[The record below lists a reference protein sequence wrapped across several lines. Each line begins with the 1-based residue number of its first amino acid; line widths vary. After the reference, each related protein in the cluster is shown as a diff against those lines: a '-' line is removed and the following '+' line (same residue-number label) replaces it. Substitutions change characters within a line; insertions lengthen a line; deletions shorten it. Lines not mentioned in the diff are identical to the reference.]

1 MDFLKPF
8 ETVAA
13 LQEFKDGI
21 EIGHLSVSGAF
32 DLCKILYIRWPIN
45 YRTKK
50 QKKGE
55 KIAIKKAF
63 KNQEPRPMV
72 IYVCGGDKED
82 VFNELQ

>member
-1 MDFLKPF
+1 MDFLKPS

-50 QKKGE
+50 QKRGKNC
-55 KIAIKKAF
+55 
-63 KNQEPRPMV
+63 NQESFQKSGTKAHGYICMRRR
-72 IYVCGGDKED
+72 
-82 VFNELQ
+82 